1 MKAVMTLAATLL
13 LAGCWQSN
21 TDFYSSTPTATPIRP
36 GQLASRNSRGE
47 RGQDLVTLERRHYRL
62 TNNDRADSDFG
73 ESFTFR
79 LIRLAGA
86 PSDIWIFDAQESCK
100 PRDAKCNAAAQPNY
114 YGLARLT
121 PNGAEVRNPDCPDSG
136 VPGGKSQGYGTCDF
150 SSRALLEKALIALAR
165 APWKPDIVY
174 RYD

>member
-1 MKAVMTLAATLL
+1 MKSVVTLAATLL

-21 TDFYSSTPTATPIRP
+21 LDFYSSTPTATPFRP
-36 GQLASRNSRGE
+36 GRVESRNGRGE
-47 RGQDLVTLERRHYRL
+47 RGQDLLTQERGHYRL

-79 LIRLAGA
+79 LVALAGL
-86 PSDIWIFDAQESCK
+86 PPDIWVFEAQENCK
-100 PRDAKCNAAAQPNY
+100 RDDRNCKAAAQPNY
-114 YGLARLT
+114 YGLARRT
-121 PNGAEVRNPDCPDSG
+121 PRGAEVRNPDCPDG
-136 VPGGKSQGYGTCDF
+136 GMAGGKSDGYGTCDF
-150 SSRALLEKALIALAR
+150 SSRATLEKALIALAR